1 MESLREF
8 EDLIIL
14 AMLTGCFNKQSIWLW
29 KNHIDV
35 IDSSLFPDTENGNS
49 WIGKVRV
56 HVQHYPDYKHWFIN
70 IKSNHICKVHSISDI
85 IFCWSIFLVSG
96 PKKCTFG
103 CQFVQPKTK
112 RTVSSVTVA
121 TTVWQPFLQN
131 YIPFASHG
139 RKTSPHKRA
148 ENGPLNLKVI
158 FWENYP
164 LKLRHVSRESM

>member
-1 MESLREF
+1 MQDLAKVTVEISLPGMTSECLKVVRTLLTPAVGIFLGASWYRCSLCIVHYSKLESLREF

-35 IDSSLFPDTENGNS
+35 IDSSLFPDMENGNS

-85 IFCWSIFLVSG
+85 IFCWSIFLVLG
-96 PKKCTFG
+96 PKN
-103 CQFVQPKTK
+103 VPL
-112 RTVSSVTVA
+112 VA
-121 TTVWQPFLQN
+121 
-131 YIPFASHG
+131 
-139 RKTSPHKRA
+139 
-148 ENGPLNLKVI
+148 NLC
-158 FWENYP
+158 NQ
-164 LKLRHVSRESM
+164 RQREQ